1 MAKRELKTCLRCRQG
16 ELRLVEGTA
25 GRLDCYCLRTGLLS
39 GAGCDAFLPL
49 LAPRPDP
56 RGEAYSADYF
66 KRMAARQLCLRVL
79 DGTFAYFMAQVR
91 QRSGQAV
98 ADEVE
103 AAGREAWRTRRE
115 WMTPQQLEEASRV
128 RV

>member
-1 MAKRELKTCLRCRQG
+1 MAKRELKTCLRCRDG
-16 ELRLVEGTA
+16 DLRLVEGTA

-39 GAGCDAFLPL
+39 GAGCDAFVPL
-49 LAPRPDP
+49 RVPRQDP

-79 DGTFAYFMAQVR
+79 DGTFTYFMAQVR
-91 QRSGQAV
+91 QRSGQGV

-103 AAGREAWRTRRE
+103 AAGRLAWRRRGE
-115 WMTPQQLEEASRV
+115 WMTPQQLEEASHV

>member
-1 MAKRELKTCLRCRQG
+1 MAKRALKTCLRCRDG

-39 GAGCDAFLPL
+39 GAGCDAFVPL
-49 LAPRPDP
+49 LVPRLDP

-98 ADEVE
+98 ADAMEV
-103 AAGREAWRTRRE
+103 AGRQAWRTRGE
-115 WMTPQQLEEASRV
+115 WMTPQQLGEASHV

>member
-1 MAKRELKTCLRCRQG
+1 MAKRALKTCLRCRDG

-39 GAGCDAFLPL
+39 GAGCDAFVPL
-49 LAPRPDP
+49 LAPRRDP

-98 ADEVE
+98 ADAMEV
-103 AAGREAWRTRRE
+103 AGRQAWRTRGE
-115 WMTPQQLEEASRV
+115 WMTPQQLGEASHV